1 MPATRRK
8 RSEPRASGHGH
19 GADETSATPPAVPS
33 REPPQL
39 LPILSQPTSQFAE
52 VSHLPLVEPP
62 VEPKQVERGVVVF
75 DLDGTLIDDIGLIS
89 HVAADALFRAFGTPV
104 EEGRIH
110 YLATTG
116 MPFEA
121 QLSQLYPDVPADQR
135 NAVARIFH
143 ERKVREA
150 YAQATVFPD
159 VPRLLRRLGQDH
171 WTLVVSTGAE
181 REMADLVMER
191 EGIRFWFEA
200 ILGSG
205 QGTKREHLAEYRRRY
220 PGVPIV
226 LVGDSRFDMEAAASA
241 DGVIAVGRASSLHGW
256 TLLPDDL
263 KRWGAR
269 WAEYSLTTLPD
280 ILPGLVTGRAAKK
293 APARAR
299 KGRDRDSPKKGHVPD
314 SI

>member
-1 MPATRRK
+1 MPSDAPT
-8 RSEPRASGHGH
+8 
-19 GADETSATPPAVPS
+19 
-33 REPPQL
+33 L
-39 LPILSQPTSQFAE
+39 LPILSAPTSQFAE
-52 VSHLPLVEPP
+52 VARLPVVEAP
-62 VEPKQVERGVVVF
+62 VAPIRVDRGVIVF

-104 EEGRIH
+104 EEGRVH

-121 QLSQLYPDVPADQR
+121 QLAQLYPEVPPDQR

-150 YAQATVFPD
+150 YVQAQVFPD
-159 VPRLLRRLGQDH
+159 VPRLLKRLGTEG

-220 PGVPIV
+220 PGVPLV
-226 LVGDSRFDMEAAASA
+226 LVGDSRFDMEAGAGEP
-241 DGVIAVGRASSLHGW
+241 GVVVIGRASSLHGW
-256 TLLPDDL
+256 TLTPDDL
-263 KRWGAR
+263 QRWGAR
-269 WAEYSLTTLPD
+269 WADYSLSELPD
-280 ILPGLVTGRAAKK
+280 LLPGLIASPPKKTARAK
-293 APARAR
+293 AR
-299 KGRDRDSPKKGHVPD
+299 KGRDRDSPKAGDVPA

>member
-1 MPATRRK
+1 VA
-8 RSEPRASGHGH
+8 
-19 GADETSATPPAVPS
+19 
-33 REPPQL
+33 
-39 LPILSQPTSQFAE
+39 PTKVA
-52 VSHLPLVEPP
+52 
-62 VEPKQVERGVVVF
+62 RGVVVF

-89 HVAADALFRAFGTPV
+89 HVAADALFRAFGTPA

-121 QLSQLYPDVPADQR
+121 QLSQLYPEVPADER
-135 NAVARIFH
+135 NAVARLFH

-159 VPRLLRRLGQDH
+159 VPRLLRRLGGEG

-200 ILGSG
+200 ILGSA
-205 QGTKREHLAEYRRRY
+205 QGTKREHLTEYRRRY
-220 PGVPIV
+220 PEVPII
-226 LVGDSRFDMEAAASA
+226 LVGDSRFDMEAAAGA
-241 DGVIAVGRASSLHGW
+241 PGVIAIGRASSLHGW
-256 TLLPDDL
+256 TLTPDDL
-263 KRWGAR
+263 KRWGAT
-269 WAEYSLTTLPD
+269 WADYTLTELPEL
-280 ILPGLVTGRAAKK
+280 LPALVAAATSKKGRAK
-293 APARAR
+293 AR
-299 KGRDRDSPKKGHVPD
+299 KGRDRDSPKAGDVPA